1 MKIKKL
7 LAFGVILGASL
18 GLYVLNTQSSDATA
32 STHVENRGDIVKN
45 KSNIQFNFGGRTAI
59 VTGGT
64 SGIGLATARL
74 LVKSNCNVVIVG
86 RNPAH
91 AKIVDEINK
100 DHAKNGVTCLYVN
113 ADVSQESEVKKVIVS
128 TIEKFG
134 SLDFMVC
141 SAGIGGANNAIAD
154 ETLENWNK
162 VNSVDY
168 TGVMLCN
175 KYAIEQ
181 MLKQGKGGS
190 IVNIASMFGLVAV
203 PSNVAY
209 SAAKGG
215 VVNMT
220 RAAGTAYA
228 DKGIR
233 VNCLCPGVID
243 TPLVPD
249 DQKGVYKDLHP
260 AKRIG
265 TPEEVAET
273 IAFFLSNSASFITG
287 TTLAMDGGYTA
298 V

>member
-1 MKIKKL
+1 MQQAIYD
-7 LAFGVILGASL
+7 FNGAT
-18 GLYVLNTQSSDATA
+18 VL
-32 STHVENRGDIVKN
+32 
-45 KSNIQFNFGGRTAI
+45 
-59 VTGGT
+59 VTGGA
-64 SGIGLATARL
+64 SGLGLATAKRL
-74 LVKSNCNVVIVG
+74 LASNANVIIADCSNDGQEVSEKIQQEFAIG
-86 RNPAH
+86 NAQCIF
-91 AKIVDEINK
+91 AKTD
-100 DHAKNGVTCLYVN
+100 VT
-113 ADVSQESEVKKVIVS
+113 SEEQIKEAIKC

-243 TPLVPD
+243 TPLVPN
-249 DQKGVYKDLHP
+249 DQKEIYGDIHP
-260 AKRIG
+260 MKRIG
-265 TPEEVAET
+265 KPEEVASLIT
-273 IAFFLSNSASFITG
+273 FLLSDDSKFITG
-287 TTLAMDGGYTA
+287 SAFSIDGGYVA